1 MHEEIEKEV
10 EVAVVVEVEEM
21 KMRAMEYSRGINLYF
36 ASNPNFWN
44 LIWRHTGRTLH
55 RYFE

>member
-36 ASNPNFWN
+36 ASNPNF
-44 LIWRHTGRTLH
+44 
-55 RYFE
+55 